1 MLTVICLV
9 NSETFICIDL
19 PLSTLI
25 LSVISSS
32 DAALLV
38 LHDWTRSKNSDE
50 RYSSYRKK
58 RVYGKGILNFV
69 IPLNYSPINC
79 ILLSWWQ
86 PSGDRFR
93 DVGECNE

>member
-1 MLTVICLV
+1 MLTVKCLV

-19 PLSTLI
+19 PFSTLI

-58 RVYGKGILNFV
+58 RVYGKGTSILKLCNTV
-69 IPLNYSPINC
+69 KLQSYQLHSSK
-79 ILLSWWQ
+79 LVTT
-86 PSGDRFR
+86 FR
-93 DVGECNE
+93 

>member
-1 MLTVICLV
+1 MLTVKCLV
-9 NSETFICIDL
+9 NSDTFIHVYIDL

-58 RVYGKGILNFV
+58 EFMVKV
-69 IPLNYSPINC
+69 P
-79 ILLSWWQ
+79 
-86 PSGDRFR
+86 
-93 DVGECNE
+93 

>member
-58 RVYGKGILNFV
+58 RVYGKGTSILKLCNTV
-69 IPLNYSPINC
+69 KLQSYQLHSSK
-79 ILLSWWQ
+79 LVTT
-86 PSGDRFR
+86 FR
-93 DVGECNE
+93 